1 MDAKGVINLVG
12 RTWPRYL
19 TTVGYINTTDQLK
32 HLIPVYREHLPI
44 LRKKPKF
51 HYWFH
56 PELVLAIVYSET
68 PQLGKV
74 IRAWLDL
81 APITQPII
89 MGEIV
94 SEQQMET
101 GQEDEINQLIQSY
114 VEEVDLCNK

>member
-12 RTWPRYL
+12 RTWPHYL

-32 HLIPVYREHLPI
+32 HLIPVYREHLPT

-51 HYWFH
+51 CYWFH
-56 PELVLAIVYSET
+56 PELVLAIIYSET

-81 APITQPII
+81 APIAQPLI
-89 MGEIV
+89 MGEV
-94 SEQQMET
+94 SSRWKQDKKKKLTNSFRVM
-101 GQEDEINQLIQSY
+101 
-114 VEEVDLCNK
+114 